1 MRYPAATGMDRSK
14 APYFLLRIRG
24 ESCTIRVNR
33 DDWKRKG
40 GRTAV
45 EYALQL
51 KESDALTL
59 PRAQVRALLRGGD
72 GNAALL
78 YLFLAE
84 AGGEKKETE
93 ICAALHWA
101 AADLSAAAERLRAL
115 GVLGQMRK
123 VEEPL
128 SAPPERA
135 RTPYSRS
142 DIAAAL
148 ERDASFA
155 ALRQAVGEKLCRL
168 MTEKDDDMLLGL
180 YSDLGLGADVIFSL
194 VGHCVE
200 RTERRYG
207 PGRRPTMRQVEKEG
221 YRWKRLGLVSAELVE
236 EYLKD
241 YARRQQIVPQMME
254 ALHMGGRAPVSREAE
269 FLDRWIGW
277 GFSPEAVEYGYEKT
291 VFKLG
296 RMDWKY
302 LNGILKDLDKKGLH
316 TLEEITAGDKPPQSD
331 RSEAAARRK
340 SGPGR
345 AAAVEEN
352 DAWMDAYLKEM
363 DAQ

>member
-1 MRYPAATGMDRSK
+1 M
-14 APYFLLRIRG
+14 
-24 ESCTIRVNR
+24 
-33 DDWKRKG
+33 
-40 GRTAV
+40 

-51 KESDALTL
+51 KESDVLTL
-59 PRAQVRALLRGGD
+59 PRAQVRALLRSGD
-72 GNAALL
+72 GSAALL

-93 ICAALHWA
+93 ICAALHWSS
-101 AADLSAAAERLRAL
+101 ADLSAAVERLRAL
-115 GVLGQMRK
+115 GLLGETRK

-148 ERDASFA
+148 EQDASFA

-200 RTERRYG
+200 RTQRRYG

-241 YARRQQIVPQMME
+241 YARRQQIMPQMME
-254 ALHMGGRAPVSREAE
+254 ALRLGSRDPVNREST
-269 FLDRWIGW
+269 FLERWIEW
-277 GFSPEAVEYGYEKT
+277 GFPPDVVEYAYEIT
-291 VFKLG
+291 IFKCGKLEW
-296 RMDWKY
+296 RY
-302 LNGILKDLDKKGLH
+302 LDGILRDLHKKGLH
-316 TLEEITAGDKPPQSD
+316 SLEEISAKDKPPQTG
-331 RSEAAARRK
+331 RSEAAGRRRTG
-340 SGPGR
+340 SGR

-363 DAQ
+363 DGQ